1 MLAMHTSINDADWHD
16 VQHRIFAKATA
27 PVIEKN
33 VWLGEGTR
41 VLKGLPSAVVGAGA

>member
-16 VQHRIFAKATA
+16 VQHRIFA
-27 PVIEKN
+27 PEQPRLSPERN

-41 VLKGLPSAVVGAGA
+41 CCGGHHR